1 MVEDIIERI
10 KQLTFCNHS
19 LRLSGVYDNL
29 ELFEHMDLVFVSY
42 DREYFELAETT
53 AIQYNIIPLLNKYL
67 EQATEL
73 LDDAAGRYYNAC
85 KRLLDNNYA
94 DDVTLVSGSYKAHL
108 RSRNDAIYFNI
119 SMNNQCLM
127 FGACYSGKVIL
138 KRYDQRK
145 LFELLDKFLPTKK
158 GSGDV
163 QKLKDK
169 FQSHNIDFDSEQFYD
184 QLIQYAT
191 MFSAAGRPATLKE
204 FVSFLENDIGW

>member
-1 MVEDIIERI
+1 MVDDIIERI

-19 LRLSGVYDNL
+19 LRLSGVHDNL

-53 AIQYNIIPLLNKYL
+53 AIQYNIVSLLNKYL

-94 DDVTLVSGSYKAHL
+94 DDITLVAESYKAHL
-108 RSRNDAIYFNI
+108 RSRNNAIYFNI
-119 SMNNQCLM
+119 SRNNQCLM
-127 FGACYSGKVIL
+127 FGTCYSGKVIL

-158 GSGDV
+158 GAGDV

-169 FQSHNIDFDSEQFYD
+169 FESHNIDFDSEQFYD

-191 MFSAAGRPATLKE
+191 MFGAAGRPATLKE
-204 FVSFLENDIGW
+204 FISFLENDIGW

>member
-1 MVEDIIERI
+1 MIEDIIERI
-10 KQLTFCNHS
+10 TQLTFCNHS

-29 ELFEHMDLVFVSY
+29 ELNEHMGLVFVSY
-42 DREYFELAETT
+42 DREYFQLSETT
-53 AIQYNIIPLLNKYL
+53 AIQYNIVSLLNKYL

-73 LDDAAGRYYNAC
+73 LHDSAGRYYNAC
-85 KRLLDNNYA
+85 KHLLDNNYA
-94 DDVTLVSGSYKAHL
+94 DDITLVADSYNAHL
-108 RSRNDAIYFNI
+108 FSRNDAIYFNI

-158 GSGDV
+158 GSDEV

-169 FQSHNIDFDSEQFYD
+169 FESHNIVFDSEQFYD
-184 QLIQYAT
+184 QLIQCAT

>member
-10 KQLTFCNHS
+10 TQLTFCNHS
-19 LRLSGVYDNL
+19 LRLSGVHDNL
-29 ELFEHMDLVFVSY
+29 ELNEHMGLVFVSY
-42 DREYFELAETT
+42 DREYFQLSETT
-53 AIQYNIIPLLNKYL
+53 AIQYNIVPLLNKYL

-73 LDDAAGRYYNAC
+73 LDDAAGRYYSAC

-94 DDVTLVSGSYKAHL
+94 DDITLVAESYKAHL
-108 RSRNDAIYFNI
+108 CSRNDAIYFNI

-138 KRYDQRK
+138 KRYEQYK

-169 FQSHNIDFDSEQFYD
+169 FASHNIDFDSEQFYD
-184 QLIQYAT
+184 QMIQYAT
-191 MFSAAGRPATLKE
+191 MFGAAGRPVKLKE

>member
-1 MVEDIIERI
+1 MIEDIIERI
-10 KQLTFCNHS
+10 TQLTFCNHS

-29 ELFEHMDLVFVSY
+29 ELNEHMGLVFVSY
-42 DREYFELAETT
+42 DREYFQLSETT
-53 AIQYNIIPLLNKYL
+53 AIQYNIVSLLNKYL

-73 LDDAAGRYYNAC
+73 LHDSAGRYYNAC
-85 KRLLDNNYA
+85 KHLLDNNYA
-94 DDVTLVSGSYKAHL
+94 DDITLVADSYKAHL
-108 RSRNDAIYFNI
+108 FSRNDAIYFNI

-158 GSGDV
+158 GSDEV

-169 FQSHNIDFDSEQFYD
+169 FESHNIVFDSEQFYD

-191 MFSAAGRPATLKE
+191 MFSAAGRPVTLKE

>member
-1 MVEDIIERI
+1 MIEDIIERI
-10 KQLTFCNHS
+10 TQLTFCNHS

-29 ELFEHMDLVFVSY
+29 ELNEHMGLVFVSY
-42 DREYFELAETT
+42 DREYFQLSETT
-53 AIQYNIIPLLNKYL
+53 AIQYNIVSLLNKYL

-73 LDDAAGRYYNAC
+73 LHDSAGRYYNAC
-85 KRLLDNNYA
+85 KHLLDNNYA
-94 DDVTLVSGSYKAHL
+94 DDITLVADSYNAHL
-108 RSRNDAIYFNI
+108 FSRNDAIYFNI

-158 GSGDV
+158 GSDEV

-169 FQSHNIDFDSEQFYD
+169 FESHNIVFDSEQFYD